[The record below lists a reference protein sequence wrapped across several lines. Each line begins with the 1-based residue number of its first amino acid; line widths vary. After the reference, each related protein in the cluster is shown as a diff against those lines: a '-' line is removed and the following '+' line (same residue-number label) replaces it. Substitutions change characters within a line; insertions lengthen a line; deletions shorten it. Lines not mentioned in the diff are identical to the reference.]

1 MLEQIIRVKQQ
12 EVQEL
17 KNRLNVDDVTPCR
30 HPLDVEKAFR
40 SGFNSMAVIAEVKK
54 ASPVKGILANEL
66 DVLQLAKCYRENGAT
81 AISYIT
87 DSQFFQGQQEL
98 LPQVKEKSGL
108 PVLRKDFIIDEIQ
121 LYETV
126 LLQADMVLL
135 IAAMHDYPR
144 LLALSEKSREL
155 GIEVLL
161 EVHDREELQKAIDLP
176 VKMLGVNNRN
186 LKDFSVDI
194 GRSLELAEQIPQ
206 SFIKVSESGIK
217 TRQDILLLKEHGY
230 NAVLIGE
237 ALVTAPDPGEKLREL
252 LGVDLD
258 TEYTEKL

>member
-1 MLEQIIRVKQQ
+1 MLEQIIRAKRQ

-17 KNRLNVDDVTPCR
+17 KNSLTVDDIIPCQ
-30 HPLDVEKAFR
+30 HPLDVENIFR
-40 SGFNSMAVIAEVKK
+40 SDFKNMAIIAEVKK
-54 ASPVKGILANEL
+54 ASPVKGILANEQ
-66 DVLQLAKCYRENGAT
+66 DVLKLAACYRENGAT

-87 DSQFFQGQQEL
+87 DSQFFQGQKER
-98 LPQVKEKSGL
+98 LPRVKEISSL
-108 PVLRKDFIIDEIQ
+108 PVLRKEFIIDEIQ

-135 IAAMHDYPR
+135 IAALHDYFK

-155 GIEVLL
+155 GLQVLL
-161 EVHDREELQKAIDLP
+161 EVHDQEELQKAKDLP

-186 LKDFSVDI
+186 LKDFSVDVH
-194 GRSLELAEQIPQ
+194 RSLDLAEHIPS

-217 TRQDILLLKEHGY
+217 NREDIQLLKEHGY
-230 NAVLIGE
+230 NAVLVGE

-252 LGVDLD
+252 LGHQNVN
-258 TEYTEKL
+258 

>member
-17 KNRLNVDDVTPCR
+17 KNRLNVDDITPCPY
-30 HPLDVEKAFR
+30 PLDVEKVFR
-40 SGFNSMAVIAEVKK
+40 RDFKNMAIIAEVKK
-54 ASPVKGILANEL
+54 ASPVKGILVDEL
-66 DVLQLAKCYRENGAT
+66 DVLQLAHRYRENGAT

-87 DSQFFQGQQEL
+87 DSQFFHGQKEC
-98 LPQVKEKSGL
+98 LPRVKEISGL
-108 PVLRKDFIIDEIQ
+108 PVLRKEFIIDEIQ

-135 IAAMHDYPR
+135 IAAMHDYSK
-144 LLALSEKSREL
+144 LLSLSEKSREL

-161 EVHDREELQKAIDLP
+161 EVHDREELQKAKDLP

-194 GRSLELAEQIPQ
+194 HRSLELAEHIPS

-217 TRQDILLLKEHGY
+217 TREDILLLKEHGY
-230 NAVLIGE
+230 NAVLVGE
-237 ALVTAPDPGEKLREL
+237 ALGTPPDPGEKLREL
-252 LGVDLD
+252 LG
-258 TEYTEKL
+258 

>member
-1 MLEQIIRVKQQ
+1 MKQQ

-17 KNRLNVDDVTPCR
+17 KNRLIVDDITACQ
-30 HPLDVEKAFR
+30 HPLDVEKVFR
-40 SGFNSMAVIAEVKK
+40 SDSNNMAIIAEVKK
-54 ASPVKGILANEL
+54 ASPLKGILANEL
-66 DVLQLAKCYRENGAT
+66 DVLQLADCYRENGAT

-87 DSQFFQGQQEL
+87 DSQFFQGQKEM
-98 LPQVKEKSGL
+98 LPRVKEYAGL
-108 PVLRKDFIIDEIQ
+108 AVLRKDFIIDEIQ

-135 IAAMHDYPR
+135 IATLHDYPK

-155 GIEVLL
+155 GLQVLL
-161 EVHDREELQKAIDLP
+161 EVHDWEELQKAKDLP

-194 GRSLELAEQIPQ
+194 RRSMEMAEHIPP

-217 TRQDILLLKEHGY
+217 TREDILLLKEHGY
-230 NAVLIGE
+230 NAVLVGE

-252 LGVDLD
+252 LGHRS
-258 TEYTEKL
+258 

>member
-17 KNRLNVDDVTPCR
+17 KNRLNVDDITPCPY
-30 HPLDVEKAFR
+30 PLDVEKVFR
-40 SGFNSMAVIAEVKK
+40 RDFKNMAIIAEVKK
-54 ASPVKGILANEL
+54 ASPVKGILVDEL
-66 DVLQLAKCYRENGAT
+66 DVLQLAHRYRENGAT

-87 DSQFFQGQQEL
+87 DSQFFHGQKEC
-98 LPQVKEKSGL
+98 LPRVKEISGL
-108 PVLRKDFIIDEIQ
+108 PVLRKEFIIDEIQ

-135 IAAMHDYPR
+135 IAAMHDYSK
-144 LLALSEKSREL
+144 LLSLSEKSREL

-161 EVHDREELQKAIDLP
+161 EVHDREELQKAKDLP

-194 GRSLELAEQIPQ
+194 HRSLELAEHIPS

-217 TRQDILLLKEHGY
+217 TREDILLLKEHGY
-230 NAVLIGE
+230 NAVLVGE

-252 LGVDLD
+252 LG
-258 TEYTEKL
+258 

>member
-1 MLEQIIRVKQQ
+1 M
-12 EVQEL
+12 QEL
-17 KNRLNVDDVTPCR
+17 RSRLIVDDITPGQHC
-30 HPLDVEKAFR
+30 LDVETVFR
-40 SGFNSMAVIAEVKK
+40 SDFNNMAIIAEVKK

-66 DVLQLAKCYRENGAT
+66 DVLHLADCYRENGAT

-87 DSQFFQGQQEL
+87 DSQFFQGRKEC
-98 LPQVKEKSGL
+98 LPRVKEISGL
-108 PVLRKDFIIDEIQ
+108 PVLRKEFIIDEIQ

-135 IAAMHDYPR
+135 IAAMHDYPK
-144 LLALSEKSREL
+144 LLALSKKSREL
-155 GIEVLL
+155 GLEVLL

-186 LKDFSVDI
+186 LKDFSVDVH
-194 GRSLELAEQIPQ
+194 RSLELAEHIPS

-217 TRQDILLLKEHGY
+217 TREDILLLKEHGY

-237 ALVTAPDPGEKLREL
+237 ALVTAPDPGAKLREL
-252 LGVDLD
+252 RII
-258 TEYTEKL
+258 

>member
-17 KNRLNVDDVTPCR
+17 KNRLNVDDITPCPY
-30 HPLDVEKAFR
+30 PLDVEKVFR
-40 SGFNSMAVIAEVKK
+40 RDFKNMAIIAEVKK
-54 ASPVKGILANEL
+54 ASPVKGILVDEL
-66 DVLQLAKCYRENGAT
+66 DVLQLAHRYRENGAT

-87 DSQFFQGQQEL
+87 DSQFFHGQKEC
-98 LPQVKEKSGL
+98 LPRVKEISGL

-135 IAAMHDYPR
+135 IAALHDYSE
-144 LLALSEKSREL
+144 LLSLSEKSREL

-161 EVHDREELQKAIDLP
+161 EVHDREELQKAKDLP

-186 LKDFSVDI
+186 LKDFKVDI
-194 GRSLELAEQIPQ
+194 GQSLELAEHIPP

-217 TRQDILLLKEHGY
+217 TREDIKLLKGYGY
-230 NAVLIGE
+230 NVVLVGE
-237 ALVTAPDPGEKLREL
+237 ALITAPDPGEKLREL
-252 LGVDLD
+252 LG
-258 TEYTEKL
+258 

>member
-17 KNRLNVDDVTPCR
+17 KNRLNIDDITPCQ
-30 HPLDVEKAFR
+30 HPLDIEKVFR
-40 SGFNSMAVIAEVKK
+40 SDFNNMAIIAEVKK

-66 DVLQLAKCYRENGAT
+66 DVLQLAACYRENGAT

-87 DSQFFQGQQEL
+87 DSQFFQGQKECL
-98 LPQVKEKSGL
+98 SRVKEISGL

-135 IAAMHDYPR
+135 IAALHDYSE
-144 LLALSEKSREL
+144 LLSLSEKSREL

-161 EVHDREELQKAIDLP
+161 EVHDREELQKAKDLP
-176 VKMLGVNNRN
+176 IKIMGVNNRN

-194 GRSLELAEQIPQ
+194 HRSLELAEHIPP

-217 TRQDILLLKEHGY
+217 TREDILLLKKHGY
-230 NAVLIGE
+230 NTVLVGE

-252 LGVDLD
+252 LGHQNVN
-258 TEYTEKL
+258 

>member
-1 MLEQIIRVKQQ
+1 MKQQ

-17 KNRLNVDDVTPCR
+17 KNRLIVDDITACQ
-30 HPLDVEKAFR
+30 HPLDVEKVFR
-40 SGFNSMAVIAEVKK
+40 SDSNNMAIIAEVKK
-54 ASPVKGILANEL
+54 ASPLKGILANEL
-66 DVLQLAKCYRENGAT
+66 DVLQLADCYRENGAT

-87 DSQFFQGQQEL
+87 DSQFFQGR
-98 LPQVKEKSGL
+98 KECMPRVREISGL
-108 PVLRKDFIIDEIQ
+108 PVLRKEFIIDEIQ

-135 IAAMHDYPR
+135 IAAVHDYPK

-161 EVHDREELQKAIDLP
+161 EVHDQEELQKAKDLP
-176 VKMLGVNNRN
+176 IKIMGVNNRN
-186 LKDFSVDI
+186 LKDFSVDVH
-194 GRSLELAEQIPQ
+194 RSLELAEHIPP

-217 TRQDILLLKEHGY
+217 TREDILLLQEHGY
-230 NAVLIGE
+230 NAVLVGE

-252 LGVDLD
+252 
-258 TEYTEKL
+258 KIN

>member
-1 MLEQIIRVKQQ
+1 MQQ
-12 EVQEL
+12 L
-17 KNRLNVDDVTPCR
+17 RSKLIVDDIIPCQ
-30 HPLDVEKAFR
+30 HPLDVEKIFR
-40 SGFNSMAVIAEVKK
+40 SDFNNMAIIAEVKK

-66 DVLQLAKCYRENGAT
+66 DVLQLAHCYRENGAT

-87 DSQFFQGQQEL
+87 DSQFFQGQKEC
-98 LPQVKEKSGL
+98 LPRVKEISGL
-108 PVLRKDFIIDEIQ
+108 PVLRKEFIIDEIQ

-135 IAAMHDYPR
+135 IAAMHDYPK
-144 LLALSEKSREL
+144 LLTLSEKSREL

-194 GRSLELAEQIPQ
+194 QRSLELAEHIPS

-217 TRQDILLLKEHGY
+217 TREDILLLKEHGY

-252 LGVDLD
+252 KGD
-258 TEYTEKL
+258 

>member
-1 MLEQIIRVKQQ
+1 M
-12 EVQEL
+12 QEL
-17 KNRLNVDDVTPCR
+17 RSRLIVDDITPCQ
-30 HPLDVEKAFR
+30 HPLDVKKVFR
-40 SGFNSMAVIAEVKK
+40 SDFNNMAIIAEVKK
-54 ASPVKGILANEL
+54 ASPVKGVLADEL
-66 DVLQLAKCYRENGAT
+66 DILQLADSYRENGAT

-87 DSQFFQGQQEL
+87 DSQFFQGQPEY
-98 LPQVKEKSGL
+98 LPRVKEISGL
-108 PVLRKDFIIDEIQ
+108 PVLRKEFIIDEIQ

-126 LLQADMVLL
+126 LLHADMVLL
-135 IAAMHDYPR
+135 IAALHDYSR

-176 VKMLGVNNRN
+176 IKMLGVNNRN
-186 LKDFSVDI
+186 LKDFSVDVH
-194 GRSLELAEQIPQ
+194 RSLELAGHIPP

-217 TRQDILLLKEHGY
+217 TREDIQLLKEHGY

-252 LGVDLD
+252 
-258 TEYTEKL
+258 KIN

>member
-1 MLEQIIRVKQQ
+1 MLERIIRVKQQ

-17 KNRLNVDDVTPCR
+17 KNRLTVDGIIPCR
-30 HPLDVEKAFR
+30 HPLDVEKIFK
-40 SGFNSMAVIAEVKK
+40 NDCKSMAVIAEIKK
-54 ASPVKGILANEL
+54 ASPVKGVLADEL
-66 DVLQLAKCYRENGAT
+66 DILQLAGCYRENGAT

-87 DSQFFQGQQEL
+87 DSHFFQGHPEL
-98 LPQVKEKSGL
+98 LSQVKEISEL
-108 PVLRKDFIIDEIQ
+108 PILRKDFIIDEIQ

-135 IAAMHDYPR
+135 IAALNDYPR

-161 EVHDREELQKAIDLP
+161 EVHDREELQKAKDLP
-176 VKMLGVNNRN
+176 IKMLGVNNRN

-194 GRSLELAEQIPQ
+194 HRSLELAGHIPP

-217 TRQDILLLKEHGY
+217 TRGDILLLKEHGY

-252 LGVDLD
+252 RKDLD
-258 TEYTEKL
+258 TEGR